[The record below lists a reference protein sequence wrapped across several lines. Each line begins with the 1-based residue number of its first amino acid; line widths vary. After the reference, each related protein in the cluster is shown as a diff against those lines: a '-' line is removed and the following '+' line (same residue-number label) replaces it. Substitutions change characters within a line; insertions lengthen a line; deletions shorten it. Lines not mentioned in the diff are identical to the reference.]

1 MHGRTLAGT
10 LAFFLAA
17 PLLGQSLEEKVTEFT
32 LPNGFHFLIV
42 ERHESPVFVGLV
54 RFKVGSVDEVPGI
67 TGLAHLFE
75 HMVFKGTTAIGTR
88 TWEEERAVLDEIER
102 VGEALSRAAAGDDE
116 GAVESL
122 HGELEALQQKH
133 QELIVPGEFSRIY
146 DENGGTFLNAST
158 GADLTTYFVALP
170 SSRLELWM
178 LMESERFKHP
188 VMREFYKER
197 DVVAEERRMR
207 IETNPGGA
215 LYEALIH
222 AAFATHPY
230 RIETVGYMSDLKTV
244 TVGDAEK
251 FFAEHYVPQNSVV
264 ALVGDVDPA
273 YAVELAQKYFSD
285 VPKAPD
291 PPPVRTVEPKQKG
304 ERRVRLE
311 FDAEPGPMMA
321 AYHVPA
327 WPHEDYYA
335 LRALSYAL
343 TEGRASRLE
352 KALVKEGVASDVGS
366 WFGPGERYP
375 HLFMLSADPIAPH
388 TTEEVE
394 RVLYRELKRL
404 EREPITKRELERIR
418 NNLQADAVRR
428 LGSNYWLAFS
438 MTEYELLTGSW
449 RNMLTYVDEVGSVTA
464 EDVQRVAKTYLTE
477 SNRTVAVRVKKA
489 GPPEGT
495 CTP

>member
-32 LPNGFHFLIV
+32 LPNGFRFLIV
-42 ERHESPVFVGLV
+42 ERHESPVFVGMV

-75 HMVFKGTTAIGTR
+75 HMVFKGTTVIGTR

-102 VGEALSRAAAGDDE
+102 VGEALSRAVVEGDEEAA
-116 GAVESL
+116 
-122 HGELEALQQKH
+122 EALKEELDVLEEKH
-133 QELIVPGEFSRIY
+133 QTLIAPGEFINVY
-146 DENGGTFLNAST
+146 NENGGTFLNAFT

-197 DVVAEERRMR
+197 DVVAEERRMG

-215 LYEALIH
+215 LYEALVH
-222 AAFATHPY
+222 AAFTVHPY
-230 RIETVGYMSDLKTV
+230 RIETVGYMSDLKAV

-251 FFAEHYVPQNSVV
+251 FFAEHYMPQNSVV

-273 YAVELAQKYFSD
+273 HAAKLAQKYFSD

-291 PPPVRTVEPKQKG
+291 PPPVRTVEPEQKG
-304 ERRVRLE
+304 ERRITLE
-311 FDAEPGPMMA
+311 FDAEPGLRV
-321 AYHVPA
+321 AYHVPT
-327 WPHEDYYA
+327 WPHEDFYA
-335 LRALSYAL
+335 LRALSHAL

-352 KALVKEGVASDVGS
+352 KALVKEGVASDVAS

-394 RVLYRELKRL
+394 RVLYREFERL

-428 LGSNYWLAFS
+428 LGSNFWLAFS
-438 MTEYELLTGSW
+438 MTEYELITGSW
-449 RNMLTYVDEVGSVTA
+449 RNMLAYVDEVGSVTA

-489 GPPEGT
+489 EPPEGT
-495 CTP
+495 CAP